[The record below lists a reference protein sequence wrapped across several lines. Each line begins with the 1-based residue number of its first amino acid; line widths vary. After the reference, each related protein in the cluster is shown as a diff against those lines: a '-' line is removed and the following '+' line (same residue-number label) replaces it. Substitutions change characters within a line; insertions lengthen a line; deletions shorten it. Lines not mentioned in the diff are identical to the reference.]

1 MAALA
6 ELGAV
11 GPAERAGPAAPR
23 RDGPEARRPEQ
34 AGGDP
39 VRWRLGYQ
47 KTGRASLLG
56 HLDLVRELGR
66 IVRRAGVRMAYSE
79 GFHPKPQ
86 MSLPPALPVGVGSLG
101 ECLDLQLVDAPPTE
115 ELLLALKRA
124 APDGLVF
131 FVASPLVPADSGLST
146 VVDGAEYVLGL
157 RHTEVDGLGGPEA
170 LVDLVGRFL
179 GRTTAVVERAS
190 QGRTKSVDVRGFV
203 EELGLGGDGALER
216 AGATA
221 RLVALTVRVRI
232 PGSGAVRPA
241 EVVEAVVGAPG
252 IPHAAVRTKLLCGD
266 HPAWDLEALRAR
278 AVQRP

>member
-11 GPAERAGPAAPR
+11 GPAERADPAAPR

-66 IVRRAGVRMAYSE
+66 IVRRAGVRMAHSE
-79 GFHPKPQ
+79 GFHPKPR

-115 ELLLALKRA
+115 ELLLALNRA
-124 APDGLVF
+124 APDGLSF
-131 FVASPLVPADSGLST
+131 FVASPLMPADAGLST

-157 RHTEVDGLGGPEA
+157 RHTEVDGLGGSEA

-179 GRTTAVVERAS
+179 GRATAVVERAS

-203 EELGLGGDGALER
+203 EELGLGGEAALER
-216 AGATA
+216 AGATV
-221 RLVALTVRVRI
+221 RLVALTVRVKI

-241 EVVEAVVGAPG
+241 EVVEAVVGAAG
-252 IPHAAVRTKLLCGD
+252 TPHVAVRAKLLCGD
-266 HPAWDLEALRAR
+266 HPAWDLGALRAR
-278 AVQRP
+278 AAQRP